1 MKFPKTLLFIAGVY
15 GLIVLI
21 PGYFMETKTGRD
33 FPPAITHP
41 EYYYGFIGVAIAWQI
56 AFLIMSS
63 DPVRYRAMII
73 PGVIEKAS
81 FGIACLVLYFHR
93 ELSPGV
99 LGFGLID
106 LTLAVLFLVA
116 YAKTG
121 PGADMRAWRNLK

>member
-1 MKFPKTLLFIAGVY
+1 MKFPKTLLFTAGAY

-21 PGYFMETKTGRD
+21 PQYFLETKNGRD

-56 AFLIMSS
+56 AFLIMSR

-81 FGIACLVLYFHR
+81 FGIACFVLYFQR
-93 ELSPGV
+93 GVSPMVIGSGV
-99 LGFGLID
+99 ID
-106 LTLAVLFLVA
+106 LLFAALFLVA
-116 YAKTG
+116 YTKTG
-121 PGADMRAWRNLK
+121 PGADTRAWRNLR

>member
-1 MKFPKTLLFIAGVY
+1 MKFPKTLLFIAGAY

-21 PGYFMETKTGRD
+21 PQYFLETKNGRD

-63 DPVRYRAMII
+63 DPVRYRAMLI

-93 ELSPGV
+93 GVSPV
-99 LGFGLID
+99 VVGFGLID
-106 LTLAVLFLVA
+106 LTLGVLFLAA
-116 YAKTG
+116 YVKTG